1 MTIETTD
8 TQDFLNMSD
17 DEISQHEYPP
27 EVSDTETETETKET
41 PEEEQTT
48 ETVETESTVEV
59 TQTTETPT
67 EKEDEKE
74 ESTELDYKAE
84 YQRLLAPFKANGKDI
99 QVASVDEAL
108 TLMQMGANYNKK
120 MAALKPNLKVL
131 KLLDTHG
138 LLDENELNYLID
150 LKEKNPKAIMK
161 LVKESGIDPMEMD
174 VDTAEGYKPNV
185 RTVNEKEMALDD
197 VIAELSETP
206 SYSKTI
212 EVVGTQWDEPS
223 RRIVAENPQLL
234 RVINDHVASGVYSII
249 EKELERNRVLGKL
262 NGLSDIDAYRQIGD
276 AIQAKGGFDHL
287 GRQGTKTT
295 PTQKVVPPKPRKE
308 DDPKLRD
315 KKLAAA
321 PPKSAPASSVKSDF
335 NPLSLSDEEFSK
347 LSPKFV

>member
-1 MTIETTD
+1 MTTETTE
-8 TQDFLNMSD
+8 TQDFLSMSD
-17 DEISQHEYPP
+17 EDISQHSYPP
-27 EVSDTETETETKET
+27 EVSDSTETEEETPDTEESTET
-41 PEEEQTT
+41 PESTEEPP
-48 ETVETESTVEV
+48 ETSEPET
-59 TQTTETPT
+59 TTETPVET
-67 EKEDEKE
+67 PETTDP
-74 ESTELDYKAE
+74 DYKAE

-99 QVASVDEAL
+99 QVTSVDEAL

-138 LLDENELNYLID
+138 LLDENELNFLID

-161 LVKESGIDPMEMD
+161 LVKDSGIDPMEMD

-212 EVVGTQWDEPS
+212 DVVGTQWDEPS
-223 RRIVAENPQLL
+223 RKIVAENPQLL
-234 RVINDHVASGVYSII
+234 RIINDHVASGVYQII

-276 AIQAKGGFDHL
+276 AIQARGGFDHL
-287 GRQGTKTT
+287 GRQGTQT
-295 PTQKVVPPKPRKE
+295 PNVKVVPPKPRKE
-308 DDPKLRD
+308 DDPKLRN

-321 PPKSAPASSVKSDF
+321 PPKNAPSSSVKSDF

>member
-1 MTIETTD
+1 MTTETVDTAE
-8 TQDFLNMSD
+8 TQDFLSMSD
-17 DEISQHEYPP
+17 EDISQHSYPS
-27 EVSDTETETETKET
+27 EVVDTSETEDESIDTSEDTDERSEATEPETSTDTSDETAGTETKET
-41 PEEEQTT
+41 
-48 ETVETESTVEV
+48 
-59 TQTTETPT
+59 
-67 EKEDEKE
+67 
-74 ESTELDYKAE
+74 DYKSE

-99 QVASVDEAL
+99 QVTSVDEAL

-138 LLDENELNYLID
+138 LLDENELNFLID

-161 LVKESGIDPMEMD
+161 LVKDSGIDPMEMD

-212 EVVGTQWDEPS
+212 DVVGTQWDEPS
-223 RRIVAENPQLL
+223 RKIVAENPQLL
-234 RVINDHVASGVYSII
+234 RIINDHVASGVYPII

-276 AIQAKGGFDHL
+276 AIQARGGFDHL
-287 GRQGTKTT
+287 GRQGTQT
-295 PTQKVVPPKPRKE
+295 PNAKVVPPKPRKE

-321 PPKSAPASSVKSDF
+321 PPKSAPSSSLKSDF

>member
-1 MTIETTD
+1 MTTEATE
-8 TQDFLNMSD
+8 TQDFLSMSD
-17 DEISQHEYPP
+17 EDIAQHSYPP
-27 EVSDTETETETKET
+27 EVSDSTETEKET
-41 PEEEQTT
+41 PDTEESTETSESTEEQP
-48 ETVETESTVEV
+48 ETPEQET
-59 TQTTETPT
+59 TTETPVET
-67 EKEDEKE
+67 PEAETTDP
-74 ESTELDYKAE
+74 DYKAE

-99 QVASVDEAL
+99 QVTSVDEAL

-138 LLDENELNYLID
+138 LLDENELNFLID

-161 LVKESGIDPMEMD
+161 LVKDSGIDLMEMD

-212 EVVGTQWDEPS
+212 DVVGTQWDEPS
-223 RRIVAENPQLL
+223 RKIVAENPQLL
-234 RVINDHVASGVYSII
+234 RIINDHVASGVYPII
-249 EKELERNRVLGKL
+249 EKEMERNRVLGKL

-276 AIQAKGGFDHL
+276 AIQARGGFDHL
-287 GRQGTKTT
+287 GRQGTQT
-295 PTQKVVPPKPRKE
+295 PNAKVVPPKPRKE

-321 PPKSAPASSVKSDF
+321 PPKSAPSSSVKSDF